1 MTMPKL
7 KFAQS
12 PQIAKDG
19 VLVIGVTTEGKKVKP
34 AQTSFCSNVLAASV
48 FSTDFARVGAS
59 SDAESLSKVFLS
71 GIDGDQVL
79 VAMVGTVVKQNAFSS
94 FGTGWREIGGAIS
107 SKLRS
112 HSSITVDLGIEDPTE
127 LNDLVEGLLLGAYE
141 PNNLKTSKS
150 TFALKQIIVV
160 TSGKPSSSSI
170 RRAEILANA
179 VHATRN
185 LTNLPAN
192 HLHPS
197 DLAKVAQKAVAQSE
211 VLSIKVYDE
220 KQLVA
225 EGFGGIAAVGAG
237 AKHPPR
243 LVHLS
248 YRPKGAKKKLALVG
262 KGITFDTGGLSLK
275 PAASMLGM
283 KYDMTGSAV
292 VLQSIVAI
300 AELGLKVDVDA
311 YMCIAENMPSGS
323 ATRPNDVIT
332 LRNGKTVEVI
342 NTDAEGR
349 LVLADGLSLASE
361 SRPDLIVDVATLTGA
376 VTVALGDR
384 TAAVLGTTS
393 GVIAVE
399 DAAASAGE
407 PVWALPMPIEL
418 KQSLTSDMADQANAK
433 FGAGGGTILG
443 AWFLSE
449 FVGEDAAGSTL
460 SWAHIDI
467 AGVAANDGAGYGF
480 TPKGGTGAIV
490 RTLVTL
496 AESM

>member
-1 MTMPKL
+1 MPKL
-7 KFAQS
+7 KFAQN
-12 PQIAKDG
+12 PKLAADTI
-19 VLVIGVTTEGKKVKP
+19 LVVGVTTEGKRVKP
-34 AQTSFCSNVLAASV
+34 SQTPFCSRVLAASA
-48 FSTDFARVGAS
+48 FETDFGQIGAS
-59 SDAESLSKVFLS
+59 ADAEALSKVLLTTVE
-71 GIDGDQVL
+71 GGEVV
-79 VAMVGTVVKQNAFSS
+79 VALVGTTTKHNAFSS
-94 FGTGWREIGGAIS
+94 FATGWREIGGAIS
-107 SKLRS
+107 AKLRA
-112 HSSITVDLGIEDPTE
+112 HSSITVDLGVEDE
-127 LNDLVEGLLLGAYE
+127 ADLIDLVEGLLLGAYE
-141 PNNLKTSKS
+141 PNSFKTAKS
-150 TFALKQIIVV
+150 TFALKQITVLAA
-160 TSGKPSSSSI
+160 SKPSRASVA
-170 RRAEILANA
+170 RAETLARA
-179 VHATRN
+179 VQATRN

-192 HLHPS
+192 HLHPA
-197 DLAKVAQKAVAQSE
+197 DLAKEAQKAAASLE
-211 VLSIKVYDE
+211 ALSVKVYDE

-225 EGFGGIAAVGAG
+225 EGFGGISAVGAG

-248 YRPKGAKKKLALVG
+248 YKPKGAKKKLALVG

-292 VLQSIVAI
+292 VLQSIIAI
-300 AELGLKVDVDA
+300 AELGLKIEVNA

-361 SRPDLIVDVATLTGA
+361 SKPDLIVDVATLTGA
-376 VTVALGDR
+376 VLIALGDR
-384 TAAVLGTTS
+384 TAAVLGTAS

-399 DAAASAGE
+399 DAAAAAGE

-418 KQSLTSDMADQANAK
+418 KQSLNSEMADQANAK

-449 FVGEDAAGSTL
+449 FVGQDSEGTSL
-460 SWAHIDI
+460 PWAHIDI
-467 AGVAANDGAGYGF
+467 AGVAANDGAAYGF

-496 AESM
+496 AETM